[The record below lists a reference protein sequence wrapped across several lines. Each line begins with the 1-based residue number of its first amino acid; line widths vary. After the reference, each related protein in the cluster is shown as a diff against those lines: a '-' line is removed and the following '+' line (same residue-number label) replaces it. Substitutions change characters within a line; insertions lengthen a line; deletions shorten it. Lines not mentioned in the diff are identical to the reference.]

1 MRTWISKL
9 YPCQRIESVYGF
21 DFEAAK
27 SKGIKALFF
36 DIDNTLVPHDA
47 PADERSRGLM
57 AVLRHKGFSLGL
69 VSNNREPRVKS
80 FAESCGGL
88 EYVFLSGKPKPDG
101 YLRLCE
107 RLSVK
112 PDQVFF
118 FGDQLFT
125 DIWGAN
131 NAGIESILVE
141 PIDKN
146 TDIPRIR
153 IKRWLEKPILC
164 LYKKGFFL

>member
-1 MRTWISKL
+1 MKGLCKL
-9 YPCQRIESVYGF
+9 YPSRSIESVYGF
-21 DFEAAK
+21 DFDAAK
-27 SKGIKALFF
+27 KEGIKALLF

-57 AVLRHKGFSLGL
+57 ESLRHKGFRLGL
-69 VSNNREPRVKS
+69 VSNNREPRVRQ
-80 FAESCGGL
+80 FAEGCGGM
-88 EYVFLSGKPKPDG
+88 EYSYLSAKPKPDG
-101 YLRLCE
+101 YLELCS
-107 RLSVK
+107 RLSAK
-112 PDQVFF
+112 PGETLF

-131 NAGIESILVE
+131 NAGIRSILVE
-141 PIDKN
+141 PLDKS

-164 LYKKGFFL
+164 LYKKGIFL